1 MKNSFFKY
9 STIIISVL
17 ILATDLTI
25 AKNSFLQEEIQFKQ
39 IKIED
44 GLSQSTSYCIIQDK
58 KGFLWFGTA
67 NGLNRYDGYNFTVF
81 TNDPADTTSISD
93 NGILSLYEDKDEN
106 IWIGTSEG
114 VLNKYDRKR
123 GVFTRYYITNL
134 LKTDTDPNEKYFD
147 FPLPFS
153 RNNDK
158 SITSITQDPR
168 GFLWIGTWGKGLVK
182 FDVSKNKYEHFHYNK
197 NDTNGFHSNRVKA
210 IIADDNNVI
219 WVATLGGGLYKII
232 VGEKTS
238 IIHYQKNSN
247 EWSLSDNK
255 IISLMKDRKGNLWI
269 GTYGSGVNKLSNQYL
284 NMPPEKARFEK
295 FVNRAN
301 DPRSL
306 SNNFVMAI
314 VQDKAGAIWL
324 GTFGGGV
331 NRFDPIK
338 QNFIVFKNDP
348 KIQNSLSK
356 NDVLSIMEDR
366 SGSLW
371 IGTHLGKGLNK
382 LEHNKVKFKQIN
394 KDINGTNGL
403 NDDVVWAIEG
413 DDADGLWI
421 GTYKGGLNKFDRKN
435 KKFSYYTSDARIA
448 GSISD
453 NHIRSILDDG
463 NGFLWIGTYSGGLN
477 IFHKSSGKSR
487 HYKNITEDST
497 SIGANQVQSIFK
509 DREQNIWLATFG
521 GGLNKLSYAD
531 IKSNKFSFKRFTNNP
546 KDPFS
551 INDNRV
557 YTIFQDIEGTL
568 WIGTF
573 GGGLNKFDSKTE
585 KFISYKNILGDESSI
600 SDNRVMTIY
609 EDSMQN
615 LWIGT
620 YGGSI
625 QKFNKQ
631 TERFT
636 RYNQKNKIES
646 SVVYGI
652 LEDKQKNLW
661 MSTDNGLVKFNAQTE
676 NFTHYDLNDGLQSL
690 EFSGGAYY
698 KSQNGEMFFGGV
710 NGLNYFYPDSVIDNK
725 YVPPIVIS
733 SVRIFNEPVIGE
745 RDTLVLS
752 YSQNFFSFEFASLDY
767 TNPSDNQYAYKLE
780 GIEDEWHYVDS
791 RRRIANYTNLLP
803 GEYVFRVR
811 GSNNDGGWNND
822 GAKIYLK
829 ILPPIWRTWWFLTL
843 SILFVAFIIYYLST
857 IRYRGLLAIE
867 KIKGK
872 LAADLHDNVGS
883 GLTEISILSE
893 LVAQQIQNATQSSSL
908 HLISISD
915 KARQLIDNMSD
926 IVWMVN
932 PQRDSFHHLFLRL
945 KDTYSDLLN
954 LAGISFKTSNLEV
967 LSSLKISME
976 HKQNLF
982 LLFKEG
988 ISNSIKHSKCKKISL
1003 EAKLNKDELELILND
1018 DGIGLNPSNKEQ
1030 GNGLTNMRN
1039 RALAIGGELT
1049 ISSSNKGTTIVF
1061 KGKLSGIRNIILS
1074 HLK

>member
-1 MKNSFFKY
+1 MKNSLIKY
-9 STIIISVL
+9 WAIVVPLLFMMTS
-17 ILATDLTI
+17 LTI
-25 AKNSFLQEEIQFKQ
+25 ADNLILQEEVQFKQ

-44 GLSQSTSYCIIQDK
+44 GLSQSTILCMIQDK

-93 NGILSLYEDKDEN
+93 NGILSLFEDKDEN
-106 IWIGTSEG
+106 IWIGTVEG
-114 VLNKYDRKR
+114 VLNKFDKKSGIFSRFY
-123 GVFTRYYITNL
+123 FTNL
-134 LKTDTDPNEKYFD
+134 LKTDTAPDERYYD

-158 SITSITQDPR
+158 SITSITQDKN

-182 FDVSKNKYEHFHYNK
+182 LDISKNKYEHFHYNEK
-197 NDTNGFHSNRVKA
+197 DPNGFRSNRVKA
-210 IIADDNNVI
+210 IITDENNII
-219 WVATLGGGLYKII
+219 WVATLGGGLYRITT
-232 VGEKTS
+232 GEKTS
-238 IIHYQKNSN
+238 ITHYSKNN
-247 EWSLSDNK
+247 NAWSLSDDK
-255 IISLMKDRKGNLWI
+255 IVSLMKDRKGNLWI
-269 GTYGSGVNKLSNQYL
+269 GTYGSGLNKLSNQYL
-284 NMPPEKARFEK
+284 NFSPEKARFER
-295 FVNRAN
+295 FVNHPSN
-301 DPRSL
+301 SNSL
-306 SNNFVMAI
+306 SNNFVMTI
-314 VQDKAGAIWL
+314 IQDKVGAIWL
-324 GTFGGGV
+324 GTFGGGL
-331 NRFDPIK
+331 NRLDPDK
-338 QNFIVFKNDP
+338 QKFNIYKNDP
-348 KIQNSLSK
+348 KIQSSLTK
-356 NDVLSIMEDR
+356 NDVLSILEDR

-371 IGTHLGKGLNK
+371 IGTHLGKGLSK
-382 LEHNKVKFKQIN
+382 LEHNTVKFKQIN
-394 KDINGTNGL
+394 KDINGINGL

-413 DDADGLWI
+413 DETHNLWI
-421 GTYKGGLNKFDRKN
+421 GTYKGGLNKYDRKS
-435 KKFSYYTSDARIA
+435 KKFSCYTSNPGIA

-477 IFHKSSGKSR
+477 IFNKSTGKSK
-487 HYKNITEDST
+487 HYVKIPGDST

-509 DREQNIWLATFG
+509 DRDQNIWLATFG
-521 GGLNKLSYAD
+521 GGLNKLSNAD
-531 IKSNKFSFKRFTNNP
+531 IQSDRFSFKRYTNNHN
-546 KDPFS
+546 DPFS
-551 INDNRV
+551 ISDNRV
-557 YTIFQDIEGTL
+557 YTIFQDADGIL

-573 GGGLNKFDSKTE
+573 GGGLNKFDPKTE
-585 KFISYKNILGDESSI
+585 RFISYKNILGDESSI

-625 QKFNKQ
+625 QRFNKQ

-636 RYNQKNKIES
+636 RYNKKNKIGS

-652 LEDKQKNLW
+652 LEDNQNNLW
-661 MSTDNGLVKFNAQTE
+661 MSTDNGLIKFNAQTE
-676 NFTHYDLNDGLQSL
+676 NFTQYDLHDGLQSL

-698 KSQNGEMFFGGV
+698 KSKNGEMFFGGI
-710 NGLNYFYPDSVIDNK
+710 NGLNYFYPDSVLDNK

-733 SVRIFNEPVIGE
+733 SVRIFNEPVRGE

-752 YSQNFFSFEFASLDY
+752 YSQNFFSFEFAALDY
-767 TNPSDNQYAYKLE
+767 TNPDDNQYAYKLE
-780 GIEDEWHYVDS
+780 GFEDDWRYVDS

-811 GSNNDGGWNND
+811 GSNNDGIWNND

-843 SILFVAFIIYYLST
+843 SILIVAFIIYYLST

-867 KIKGK
+867 KLKGK

-893 LVAQQIQNATQSSSL
+893 LAAKQIQSSSQ
-908 HLISISD
+908 HLVSISD

-932 PQRDSFHHLFLRL
+932 PQRDSFYHLILRL

-954 LAGISFKTSNLEV
+954 LAGISFKTSNLEE
-967 LSSLKISME
+967 LSSLKIPME
-976 HKQNLF
+976 HKQNLY
-982 LLFKEG
+982 LMFKEG
-988 ISNSIKHSKCKKISL
+988 INNSIKHSKCKKITL
-1003 EAKLNKDELELILND
+1003 EANLKKDELELILKD
-1018 DGIGLNPSNKEQ
+1018 DGIGLDASNKIH
-1030 GNGLTNMRN
+1030 GNGLLNMKN
-1039 RALAIGGELT
+1039 RASAIGGELT
-1049 ISSSNKGTTIVF
+1049 INSSDEGTTIVF

-1074 HLK
+1074 RLK